1 MKSVDKWAEAISS
14 AVKASEGFREAETKR
29 QSQLIDEANLIL
41 EEAMASLKRRYE
53 IPIFS
58 RINIMYNHL
67 PSNVVLS
74 QFQTLTERSSL

>member
-14 AVKASEGFREAETKR
+14 AIKASEGFREAETKR

-58 RINIMYNHL
+58 RINIMSNHL